1 MADYYPALARAV
13 SRLAKDDDPARQELY
28 ARARTIIVE
37 QLRRLNPQ
45 KSAPEMLRECAAL
58 EAAIRE
64 VEAKSLS
71 DRTHTPKRRAQPR
84 LKVVV
89 THDSGDSEFRRE
101 DLSQDQVTALPAQ
114 VKPETI
120 VTSKKPIKHAADD
133 MAEIPEL
140 LGAMLIRTA
149 FISGML
155 AIIGA
160 IYIRGLIL
168 VSDKAIGYPVLLVA
182 AAVMISLFI
191 FLPLAIFRKA
201 RIVSGVGFLLAL
213 AYSASRHGI

>member
-13 SRLAKDDDPARQELY
+13 SRLAKDDAPGRQELY

-45 KSAPEMLRECAAL
+45 KPAPEILQECAAL
-58 EAAIRE
+58 ETAIRE

-71 DRTHTPKRRAQPR
+71 DRTRMPKRRAQPR
-84 LKVVV
+84 LNVVV
-89 THDSGDSEFRRE
+89 TYDSGDSEFRRE
-101 DLSQDQVTALPAQ
+101 DLPQNQVTALPAQ
-114 VKPETI
+114 AQPETI
-120 VTSKKPIKHAADD
+120 LTSKKPIKNAAEG

-168 VSDKAIGYPVLLVA
+168 VSDKAIGYPVLIIAV
-182 AAVMISLFI
+182 AVMISLFI
-191 FLPLAIFRKA
+191 FLLLAIFRKE
-201 RIVSGVGFLLAL
+201 RIVSGVDFLLAL
-213 AYSASRHGI
+213 AYSALRHGI